1 MAIYSYKITRD
12 FGFAPNPFYSMCTLA
27 TCKPKIR
34 KFANVGDW
42 VIGFGSAAKNS
53 PLKNRIIYIMKVEKK
68 ITFNDYW
75 CGEEYQ
81 CKKPVMN
88 GSLKQNYGDNIY
100 HCENNEWIQVDS
112 HHSLKDGTPNI
123 LNVNKDTSSNNVL
136 ISKKYW
142 YFGKEAIDVPDELMD
157 IIPEC
162 RDYIKVEGLDEKIDE
177 WVKTFQ
183 SSGFIGE
190 PNLFNGEFKRY
201 DGKS

>member
-34 KFANVGDW
+34 KHAKVGDW
-42 VIGFGSAAKNS
+42 IIGFGSAAKNS
-53 PLKNRIIYIMKVEKK
+53 SLKNKIIYIMKVEKK

-75 CGEEYQ
+75 NGEEYQ

-100 HCENNEWIQVDS
+100 HCENDEWIQVDS

-136 ISKKYW
+136 ISKTYW
-142 YFGKEAIDVPDELMD
+142 YFGKDAIDVPEELID

-162 RDYIKVEGLDEKIDE
+162 RDYIKVEGLDEKIDD
-177 WVKTFQ
+177 WVKNFQ
-183 SSGFIGE
+183 GSGFIGE
-190 PNLFNGEFKRY
+190 PNLFDGEFKRY